1 MAVVPQSAKE
11 TSSATVAATPGG
23 QTKKKEEQDGSSP
36 SASYQ
41 DVVGITT
48 HAHENGL
55 AVMTDK
61 KSGAQD

>member
-1 MAVVPQSAKE
+1 MVPQSAKE
-11 TSSATVAATPGG
+11 TSSATVAATSRDKK
-23 QTKKKEEQDGSSP
+23 TKKEEQNGSSP
-36 SASYQ
+36 STSYFK